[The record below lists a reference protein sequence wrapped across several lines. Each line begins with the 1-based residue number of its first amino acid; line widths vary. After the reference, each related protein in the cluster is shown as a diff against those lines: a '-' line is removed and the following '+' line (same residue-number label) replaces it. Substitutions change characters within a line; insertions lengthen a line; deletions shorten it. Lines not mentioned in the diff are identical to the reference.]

1 MGDLYLFCMVY
12 GTLKRSSV
20 FPSSCLS
27 VCPID
32 RQQQRRAE
40 GLLLSVLGQEIPM
53 DSTVQQAPALSSSA
67 AAGAGAQ
74 Q

>member
-1 MGDLYLFCMVY
+1 MGYLYLFLHSIRNVE
-12 GTLKRSSV
+12 TFERLSIL
-20 FPSSCLS
+20 LS